1 MDSNLVENIKQ
12 EISQLESFY
21 NLNVEFNLQD
31 KLIEKNLQS
40 YYPQLQNGQTENLL
54 DTFNFLKLKLKDSTI
69 PEEDNRKFNDM
80 LKELNKELYINIK
93 NSNKDISSPRFFE
106 TLLKNCNYF
115 NDLKQN
121 INKLI
126 NICNTSVV
134 GEIANTM
141 SRESIRS
148 SLPYEVKKEI
158 ASYLTYKGGKKVNKK
173 RKTKK
178 RKTK

>member
-1 MDSNLVENIKQ
+1 MDSNLVENIKK
-12 EISQLESFY
+12 EIAELESLY
-21 NLNVEFNLQD
+21 NLINVNFNLQD
-31 KLIEKNLQS
+31 KLNIQSLQEQ
-40 YYPQLQNGQTENLL
+40 YPELQNGQTENLL
-54 DTFNFLKLKLKDSTI
+54 YTFNFLTLKSRDNTI
-69 PEEDNRKFNDM
+69 PVEDRKQF
-80 LKELNKELYINIK
+80 KEIYKELYKELSNYINT
-93 NSNKDISSPRFFE
+93 PRFFK
-106 TLLKNCNYF
+106 TLLENRNYF
-115 NDLKQN
+115 NDFKQN

-141 SRESIRS
+141 STESIGR